1 MCQLN
6 GDNMKRISIYLTVS
20 LMCMFLSSC
29 SIMNMN
35 KSKFPVINACE
46 EDLTVELVSLIGD
59 KTSQNVYITIR
70 FTNHDINQTKQIRD
84 FRAYT
89 IDGDIFSD
97 SYPTSSFETLT
108 DVPVKASWEVGQ
120 MLPKKNPRLAAVR
133 FTISGCDIEMRDI
146 PIKWKNID
154 K

>member
-1 MCQLN
+1 
-6 GDNMKRISIYLTVS
+6 
-20 LMCMFLSSC
+20 MCMFLSSC

>member
-1 MCQLN
+1 MYQLN
-6 GDNMKRISIYLTVS
+6 GNNMRRISLYLVS
-20 LMCMFLSSC
+20 LICVMLSSC
-29 SIMNMN
+29 SIMNIN
-35 KSKFPVINACE
+35 KPTIPVVNACE
-46 EDLTVELVSLIGD
+46 EDLTVELVSLVGD
-59 KTSQNVYITIR
+59 KASQKVYITIK

-89 IDGDIFSD
+89 IEGDIFSD
-97 SYPTSSFETLT
+97 NYPTNNIETLT

-120 MLPKKNPRLAAVR
+120 MVPKKNPKLAAVR

-146 PIKWKNID
+146 PIKWK

>member
-1 MCQLN
+1 MY
-6 GDNMKRISIYLTVS
+6 KPTI
-20 LMCMFLSSC
+20 
-29 SIMNMN
+29 
-35 KSKFPVINACE
+35 PVVNACE
-46 EDLTVELVSLIGD
+46 EDLTVELVSLVGD
-59 KTSQNVYITIR
+59 KASQKVYITIK

-89 IDGDIFSD
+89 IEGDIFSD
-97 SYPTSSFETLT
+97 NYPTNNIETLT

-120 MLPKKNPRLAAVR
+120 MVPKKNPKLAAVR

-146 PIKWKNID
+146 PIKWK

>member
-1 MCQLN
+1 
-6 GDNMKRISIYLTVS
+6 MKRISLYTAAS
-20 LMCMFLSSC
+20 LIGMLLSSC
-29 SIMNMN
+29 SILNMS
-35 KSKFPVINACE
+35 KSEFPVVNACE

-59 KTSQNVYITIR
+59 KTSQNVYITIK

-97 SYPTSSFETLT
+97 SYPTDSFETLT

-120 MLPKKNPRLAAVR
+120 MLPKKNPKLAALR
-133 FTISGCDIEMRDI
+133 FTISGCDIEMRDV
-146 PIKWKNID
+146 PIKWKNLEDINQN
-154 K
+154 

>member
-1 MCQLN
+1 
-6 GDNMKRISIYLTVS
+6 
-20 LMCMFLSSC
+20 
-29 SIMNMN
+29 MN